1 MPRKPK
7 KRHASRNITVNGT
20 KTSLPCLLNG
30 AWIGNCLRR
39 VSNHTIISLIGTRRT
54 TMKHRI
60 SLRLEKHK
68 EKLRKRALKEEN
80 EEKRRD
86 YWLLYFDAKDIEPE
100 IREMILKAEKH
111 TLLEMIVETGLV
123 HILLDDEKSI
133 PPPPA
138 DDEPKPSDDG
148 EPPDHD
154 DDIP

>member
-1 MPRKPK
+1 
-7 KRHASRNITVNGT
+7 
-20 KTSLPCLLNG
+20 
-30 AWIGNCLRR
+30 
-39 VSNHTIISLIGTRRT
+39 
-54 TMKHRI
+54 MKHRI

-68 EKLRKRALKEEN
+68 EKLRKRAVKELD

-123 HILLDDEKSI
+123 HILLDDEKSNQ
-133 PPPPA
+133 PPLEE
-138 DDEPKPSDDG
+138 DEPKLSDDD

-154 DDIP
+154 DDIPPRQKGLWE